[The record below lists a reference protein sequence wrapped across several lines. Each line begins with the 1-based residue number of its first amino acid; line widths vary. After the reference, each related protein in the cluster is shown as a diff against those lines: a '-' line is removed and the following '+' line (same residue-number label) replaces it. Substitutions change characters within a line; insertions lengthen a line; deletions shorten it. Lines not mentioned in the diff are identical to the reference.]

1 MDFEITNF
9 DSGRWLV
16 VQPSGEI
23 DMVNAPTLRAA
34 LVDFDRP
41 DIIVDLT
48 GVEFI
53 DSTGLGVLVGA
64 AARARKRDGELR
76 VVCPRPGIRK
86 VFAITGLDAVFAIA
100 ADLNEAS
107 AD

>member
-1 MDFEITNF
+1 MDFEITSF
-9 DSGRWLV
+9 ESGRWLV

-34 LVDFDRP
+34 LVEFDR
-41 DIIVDLT
+41 DHVIVDLSN
-48 GVEFI
+48 VEFI

-64 AARARKRDGELR
+64 AARARKRDGEMR

-86 VFAITGLDAVFAIA
+86 VFAITGLDAVFMIA
-100 ADLNEAS
+100 ADLAEAS
-107 AD
+107 TD